1 MDQCVFQ
8 NLDENDV
15 LDWLK
20 QDFNRYYLQNR
31 APYLMAFHTSWF
43 QQKALVKGLDLF
55 MDWLI
60 EKPDVWFVTHT
71 QALFWITEPKT
82 IKEMAN
88 FPAWDCSE
96 RILPP
101 KPCNLANSCP
111 LPFKTANVTD
121 TRYLSTC
128 SQCPK
133 VYPWLGDAKGLGLA
147 EKDVYKSDNPS
158 L

>member
-20 QDFNRYYLQNR
+20 EDFNRYYLQNR

-60 EKPDVWFVTHT
+60 EK
-71 QALFWITEPKT
+71 
-82 IKEMAN
+82 
-88 FPAWDCSE
+88 
-96 RILPP
+96 
-101 KPCNLANSCP
+101 
-111 LPFKTANVTD
+111 
-121 TRYLSTC
+121 
-128 SQCPK
+128 
-133 VYPWLGDAKGLGLA
+133 
-147 EKDVYKSDNPS
+147 
-158 L
+158 